1 MDWETFV
8 KREAELGV
16 RRTLMVIIVM
26 WMTWE
31 SYQWAAAFAY
41 VVVVKADN
49 NLMLAAAALVGA
61 VIAPVSWLTQKVV
74 GMYFESKAAPSADP
88 PAQSR

>member
-1 MDWETFV
+1 MTWDAFI
-8 KREAELGV
+8 KREGELGF
-16 RRTLMVIIVM
+16 RRTLMVIVVM

-49 NLMLAAAALVGA
+49 NLMIAAAALVGA

-74 GMYFESKAAPSADP
+74 GMYFDSKATPDGAGK
-88 PAQSR
+88 